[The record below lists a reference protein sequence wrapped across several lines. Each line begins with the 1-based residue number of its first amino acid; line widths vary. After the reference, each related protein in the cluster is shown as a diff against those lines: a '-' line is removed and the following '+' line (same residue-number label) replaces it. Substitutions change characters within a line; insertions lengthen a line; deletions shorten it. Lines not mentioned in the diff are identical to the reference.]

1 MTEEIQMDKQFEKLL
16 HLSNKQRNINQNK
29 ISFKLVKDILND
41 YIYSWAQYRKLCT
54 LTQC

>member
-1 MTEEIQMDKQFEKLL
+1 MTEEIQMDKQFEKIL